1 MSAANHP
8 SLSARLRS
16 GRSFVWQARL
26 GNAILE
32 GNSFGTLFLGLL
44 TVGCVM
50 DMSESRLVPLMR
62 TSDRLEAA
70 DIVGRLKAE
79 GIEAVWRVPQSPPLD
94 GLEEAWMG
102 KHYGEILVL
111 DVNLE
116 RAREILQENEG
127 TEARSIEE
135 EGS

>member
-1 MSAANHP
+1 
-8 SLSARLRS
+8 
-16 GRSFVWQARL
+16 
-26 GNAILE
+26 
-32 GNSFGTLFLGLL
+32 
-44 TVGCVM
+44 
-50 DMSESRLVPLMR
+50 MSEKEGRVINIADSRLVPLMR
-62 TSDRLEAA
+62 TSDRLQAA

-116 RAREILQENEG
+116 RAKGVLRE
-127 TEARSIEE
+127 S
-135 EGS
+135 

>member
-1 MSAANHP
+1 
-8 SLSARLRS
+8 
-16 GRSFVWQARL
+16 
-26 GNAILE
+26 
-32 GNSFGTLFLGLL
+32 
-44 TVGCVM
+44 M

-62 TSDRLEAA
+62 TTDRLEAA